1 MQGLKAKADDKE
13 FQGKW
18 QAMKLQAKQKAAKK
32 VEELT
37 GVTLN
42 PKALM
47 DVQVK
52 RIHEYK
58 RQLLN
63 LLSIVHRY
71 QQIKKMSPA
80 ERQKVGRTKQA
91 PILYAMLSAAL
102 LAPCQVILGHQTLPH
117 TCVQIHDLPVGHC
130 LYPFV
135 LYLAFWFS
143 SLL

>member
-1 MQGLKAKADDKE
+1 MQGLKSKADDKE

-18 QAMKLQAKQKAAKK
+18 QAMKLQAKQKAAKR

-42 PKALM
+42 PNALM

-71 QQIKKMSPA
+71 HQIKNMSPA
-80 ERQKVGRTKQA
+80 ERKKVSNPYT
-91 PILYAMLSAAL
+91 LSACTEVKIVL
-102 LAPCQVILGHQTLPH
+102 LPH
-117 TCVQIHDLPVGHC
+117 IMFCVC
-130 LYPFV
+130 LTP
-135 LYLAFWFS
+135 
-143 SLL
+143 

>member
-1 MQGLKAKADDKE
+1 MYGLQGLKAKADDKE

-37 GVTLN
+37 GVTLS

-63 LLSIVHRY
+63 VLSIVHRY

-80 ERQKVGRTKQA
+80 ERKEVDMA
-91 PILYAMLSAAL
+91 ALYFTRFLVCSALEAMLRDKL
-102 LAPCQVILGHQTLPH
+102 LSIPMHMRPNICLF
-117 TCVQIHDLPVGHC
+117 CHC
-130 LYPFV
+130 LYTAVQFAAGVPERQ
-135 LYLAFWFS
+135 
-143 SLL
+143 

>member
-1 MQGLKAKADDKE
+1 MCVLLQGLKAKADDKE

-42 PKALM
+42 PNALM

-63 LLSIVHRY
+63 VLSIVHRY
-71 QQIKKMSPA
+71 QQIKNMTPA
-80 ERQKVGRTKQA
+80 ERKQVGN
-91 PILYAMLSAAL
+91 MLLWVCHDVVLSW
-102 LAPCQVILGHQTLPH
+102 LASGCHAKG
-117 TCVQIHDLPVGHC
+117 C
-130 LYPFV
+130 
-135 LYLAFWFS
+135 
-143 SLL
+143 

>member
-1 MQGLKAKADDKE
+1 MAVIQPSLYGLQGLKAKADDKE

-63 LLSIVHRY
+63 VLSIVHRY

-80 ERQKVGRTKQA
+80 ERKEVSR
-91 PILYAMLSAAL
+91 AAL
-102 LAPCQVILGHQTLPH
+102 LTIRFHVCGTLEALQKD
-117 TCVQIHDLPVGHC
+117 VK
-130 LYPFV
+130 
-135 LYLAFWFS
+135 
-143 SLL
+143 LLSMPLHLVPNMC

>member
-1 MQGLKAKADDKE
+1 
-13 FQGKW
+13 
-18 QAMKLQAKQKAAKK
+18 MKLQAKEKAVKK
-32 VEELT
+32 IQDLT
-37 GVTLN
+37 GISLN

-71 QQIKKMSPA
+71 QHIKSLSPE
-80 ERQKVGRTKQA
+80 ERKKVCFLRA
-91 PILYAMLSAAL
+91 CSVCLSLPHSAASFL
-102 LAPCQVILGHQTLPH
+102 HKSALSQC
-117 TCVQIHDLPVGHC
+117 
-130 LYPFV
+130 
-135 LYLAFWFS
+135 